1 MGAQTSKGALI
12 DLGADVN
19 AYRPG
24 PTLETPLHHAAKRGL
39 SRRSNLLLSPNPSV
53 ANDDCQ
59 TPLDLH
65 ARQSI
70 ILIFCFLFQN
80 LWTGMSVI
88 FFTAHP
94 KTIIQLWKAK
104 IEAPNFKQADP
115 VLVIIEN
122 SSRARFKFLA
132 ERAGDKQQFS
142 LFMMLVAPVLPS
154 HAAASPSVSEDMELA
169 MAINASI
176 QTAIAEGIP
185 PLLDV
190 QPLPQLPNTNS
201 WGSQDVASSSSSTVA
216 NGWVTEPAN
225 EEYNGWGA
233 PRPAPSTKP
242 VRAQEYQHST
252 PAVAPSAQEAPALS
266 LPSAPPMGETTLDE
280 GHVQYPSIDASPV
293 DLKLPVVGGKPGL
306 GEEKEGSDDSGSCV
320 ICLDA
325 PVEGA
330 CIPCGH
336 MAGCMSCLN
345 EIKGKDWGC
354 PVCRAHIDQV
364 IKLYAV

>member
-1 MGAQTSKGALI
+1 MI
-12 DLGADVN
+12 FDLK
-19 AYRPG
+19 
-24 PTLETPLHHAAKRGL
+24 TPLIK
-39 SRRSNLLLSPNPSV
+39 N
-53 ANDDCQ
+53 
-59 TPLDLH
+59 
-65 ARQSI
+65 
-70 ILIFCFLFQN
+70 
-80 LWTGMSVI
+80 
-88 FFTAHP
+88 
-94 KTIIQLWKAK
+94 
-104 IEAPNFKQADP
+104 EY
-115 VLVIIEN
+115 VIIVMW
-122 SSRARFKFLA
+122 F
-132 ERAGDKQQFS
+132 GDKTLTSTIKQNGIFLHQQP
-142 LFMMLVAPVLPS
+142 MPMPVVAPVLPS